1 MLLHV
6 DLETLAIAAILPV
19 CDFIPETIKKRT
31 AAEVQPADKHAPQ
44 MAKVTDAVASG
55 AQGEEEF
62 DGRHG
67 GDKGPH
73 GNHDG
78 EWEDPNA
85 AVGKQ
90 DGVRDEDAINCSRC
104 TDGRG
109 VTRQMSPNHWEH
121 LDQNRN
127 HPSTDSAE
135 EKVIQEPVSAP
146 DLFEFTA
153 KHPEKQH
160 VDEQVEKATM
170 KEDVCYG
177 LPNAKSGKGS
187 EGDKA
192 EMVIDPKGGI
202 AAN

>member
-6 DLETLAIAAILPV
+6 DLEALAIAAILPV
-19 CDFIPETIKKRT
+19 CDFIPETIKKRA

-44 MAKVTDAVASG
+44 MAKVTDSVASR

-62 DGRHG
+62 DGCHG
-67 GDKGPH
+67 GNKRPH

-78 EWEDPNA
+78 EWEDPNTP
-85 AVGKQ
+85 VGKQ
-90 DGVRDEDAINCSRC
+90 DGVRDEDAINCTRSA
-104 TDGRG
+104 DGWN

-135 EKVIQEPVSAP
+135 EKVIQEPVFAP
-146 DLFEFTA
+146 DLFELTA

-160 VDEQVEKATM
+160 VDEQMEKATM

-177 LPNAKSGKGS
+177 LPDAKSGKRS
-187 EGDKA
+187 EGDET
-192 EMVIDPKGGI
+192 EMVINPKGGI
-202 AAN
+202 APN